1 MMNDMMGVGMWGMGF
16 VWLLI
21 LVLVVLGIVAL
32 TNDASGPLSLSHRRM
47 GQ

>member
-32 TNDASGPLSLSHRRM
+32 TKYIRR
-47 GQ
+47 

>member
-1 MMNDMMGVGMWGMGF
+1 MNDMMGVGMWGMGF

-32 TNDASGPLSLSHRRM
+32 TKYIRR
-47 GQ
+47 